1 MWQVAILTYLPPP
14 EALTRAATFF
24 SSNGWELYQEDNV
37 YIFERSSIFTY
48 FSIALLATGCIL
60 LIGSFLSPSN
70 LPLAFI
76 FLLIGAILYHNKHT
90 IALALRENALL
101 IATDSYEAFKET
113 LLFAETINGKIIHAE
128 APTTPLTTLTLQA
141 PDTAT
146 ALRELE
152 TKVLKI
158 FQTTGQT
165 QLLTDKT
172 QLQQQITHEIATYQ
186 SYLEKLEKLKEEG
199 KITEKAYIDLKNE
212 YTQKIAELQKQLQ
225 QA

>member
-14 EALTRAATFF
+14 EALSKAATFF

-37 YIFERSSIFTY
+37 YIFERSSILTY
-48 FSIALLATGCIL
+48 LSFALLATGVIL

-128 APTTPLTTLTLQA
+128 APTTPPTTLTLQP

-158 FQTTGQT
+158 FQTTSQT
-165 QLLTDKT
+165 QLLTNKT
-172 QLQQQITHEIATYQ
+172 QLQQQLTQEIATYQ
-186 SYLEKLEKLKEEG
+186 TYLEKLEKLKEEG

>member
-1 MWQVAILTYLPPP
+1 MWQVAIFTYLPPT
-14 EALTRAATFF
+14 EALSRAAMFF

-48 FSIALLATGCIL
+48 LSFALLATGGIL
-60 LIGSFLSPSN
+60 LVGSFLSPSN

-128 APTTPLTTLTLQA
+128 APTTPRTTLTLQA

-158 FQTTGQT
+158 FQTTSQT
-165 QLLTDKT
+165 QLLTSKS
-172 QLQQQITHEIATYQ
+172 QLQQQLTEEIATYQ
-186 SYLEKLEKLKEEG
+186 TYLEKLEKLKAEG
-199 KITEKAYIDLKNE
+199 KITEKAYSDLKNE

>member
-14 EALTRAATFF
+14 EALSKAATFF

-37 YIFERSSIFTY
+37 YIFERSSILTY
-48 FSIALLATGCIL
+48 LSFALLATGVIL

-76 FLLIGAILYHNKHT
+76 FLFIGAILYHNKHT

-128 APTTPLTTLTLQA
+128 APTTPPTTLTLQP

-158 FQTTGQT
+158 FQTTSQT
-165 QLLTDKT
+165 QPITDKT
-172 QLQQQITHEIATYQ
+172 QLQQQLTNEIATYQ

-199 KITEKAYIDLKNE
+199 KITEKAYVDLKNE

>member
-14 EALTRAATFF
+14 EALSKAATFF

-48 FSIALLATGCIL
+48 LSFALLATGGIY

-128 APTTPLTTLTLQA
+128 APRTPLTTLTLQT

-158 FQTTGQT
+158 FQTTSQT
-165 QLLTDKT
+165 RLLTDKA
-172 QLQQQITHEIATYQ
+172 QLQQQLTQEIATYQ
-186 SYLEKLEKLKEEG
+186 TYLEKLEKLKEEG

>member
-1 MWQVAILTYLPPP
+1 MWQVAILSYLPPI
-14 EALTRAATFF
+14 ETLSRAATFF

-48 FSIALLATGCIL
+48 LSFALLATGGIL

-128 APTTPLTTLTLQA
+128 APTTPPTTLTFQP

-158 FQTTGQT
+158 FQTISQT
-165 QLLTDKT
+165 QLLTNKT
-172 QLQQQITHEIATYQ
+172 QLQQQLTQEIATYQ
-186 SYLEKLEKLKEEG
+186 TYLEKLEKLKTEG